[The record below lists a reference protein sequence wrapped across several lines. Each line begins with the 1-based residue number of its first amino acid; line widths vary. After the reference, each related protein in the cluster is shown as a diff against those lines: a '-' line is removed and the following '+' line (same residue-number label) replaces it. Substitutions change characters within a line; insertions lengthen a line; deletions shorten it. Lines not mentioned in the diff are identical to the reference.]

1 MNLQSVPPQTLER
14 LLDELDVL
22 KRPDGDRRARA
33 RLRGL
38 LAMAARRDFEAARP
52 LVRFHEILLFLRA
65 YPQSAG
71 LLRQA
76 ERLLASFGRR
86 VEKLYAGEAAD
97 LVAFEE
103 AEASGIAGTS
113 FSAVF
118 SYDIARWLAARHPS
132 RVRIEW
138 GGNEDAAQLA
148 ATLPLLVPLLDENA
162 YVDIYFSREDWLR
175 AARGRTR
182 EITWLARAFAR
193 WELPE
198 RAKAVVYD
206 SLKLA
211 LRWQL
216 GDSGATRTR
225 MKRPVREVFYHDA
238 PLVSRRDVSLAREL
252 SDAAP
257 LPVEKLSPA
266 EGRRLLDAGR
276 ETMSVRYR
284 ELYGFTHGDPRGVR
298 RAEVGRGVEIFLWGV
313 PAARRYPTIAY
324 HAMLIFKNGVP
335 CGYAEGL
342 TLFERTEV
350 GLNLFYTF
358 REGESAWVYARLL
371 RLMRQLLG
379 ARVFSVE
386 PYQLGFHN
394 DEGIQSGAFWFYRKL
409 GFRPVLPRLARL
421 VEREERKLAERPGY
435 RSPAP
440 VLRQLATGHMLY
452 EAPASSTDRHAHSS
466 SKEARA
472 SSTVEQATTSSPG
485 EWDNFHLRRLGLAV
499 QRRIAAHHDGDPERA
514 HRAAVKRVERALGAG
529 TARWNEAERRALR
542 DLSLV
547 LALIP
552 DLSRWTPDEKRALLQ
567 IVRAKAG
574 SDETRYLRL
583 LQQHTR
589 LRREIIR
596 MGSER

>member
-1 MNLQSVPPQTLER
+1 MNLQSAPPQTLER
-14 LLDELDVL
+14 LLDELDEL
-22 KRPDGDRRARA
+22 KRPNGDPRARA
-33 RLRGL
+33 RLRSL
-38 LAMAARRDFEAARP
+38 LAAAARRDFEAARP

-65 YPQSAG
+65 YPQSAA
-71 LLRQA
+71 LLRQT
-76 ERLLASFGRR
+76 ERLLASFRRR

-132 RVRIEW
+132 RAAIEW
-138 GGNEDAAQLA
+138 GGNEDKAQLA

-182 EITWLARAFAR
+182 EITWLARAFGR
-193 WELPE
+193 WEMPE
-198 RAKAVVYD
+198 KVKAVVYD

-211 LRWQL
+211 VRWRL

-252 SDAAP
+252 SDLTP
-257 LPVEKLSPA
+257 LRVEKLSPA

-284 ELYGFTHGDPRGVR
+284 ELYGFTHGDPRSVR

-335 CGYAEGL
+335 SGYAEGL

-435 RSPAP
+435 RSPAH

-452 EAPASSTDRHAHSS
+452 EAPASSTG
-466 SKEARA
+466 KEAPT
-472 SSTVEQATTSSPG
+472 SSTG
-485 EWDNFHLRRLGLAV
+485 EWDGFHLRRLGLAV
-499 QRRIAAHHDGDPERA
+499 QRRIAARHDGDPERA
-514 HRAAVKRVERALGAG
+514 RRASVKRIERALGAG
-529 TARWNEAERRALR
+529 TARWNEDERRAFR

-552 DLSRWTPDEKRALLQ
+552 DLSRWTPDEKRALLRL
-567 IVRAKAG
+567 VRAKAAP
-574 SDETRYLRL
+574 DETRYLRL
-583 LQQHTR
+583 LQRHTR

-596 MGSER
+596 MGSEKE